1 MVGCDLFAAHCAVII
16 HCRNLFLPK
25 VNTCCRGNGSG
36 ERFQKRDCCA
46 FTDSGG
52 SLCRT
57 LYDVFK
63 NIADDEKEHVKTMT
77 ACRDYSIV
85 SDLINR
91 DKAATHR
98 TDASQN
104 GSKVE
109 PPKDEAQIPVM
120 DTSRLK

>member
-1 MVGCDLFAAHCAVII
+1 M
-16 HCRNLFLPK
+16 
-25 VNTCCRGNGSG
+25 
-36 ERFQKRDCCA
+36 
-46 FTDSGG
+46 
-52 SLCRT
+52 CRT

-91 DKAATHR
+91 DKAAKHR
-98 TDASQN
+98 TDAAQN
-104 GSKVE
+104 GSNVE